1 MTPEEVR
8 TLVTL
13 DEQWRSEIR
22 ATWLEL
28 IDVALWGDL
37 KGANV
42 GAIPKVRKRILDL
55 GEKWRSLFNSRDWIP
70 QPREQIKNALASS
83 ANLRETL
90 LLLERASKEIEGGAD
105 FKDFERTLIL
115 LHKAVVGPLRDMEN
129 QWAAAL
135 DAVNQRALEDDSED
149 N

>member
-1 MTPEEVR
+1 MTPEEVGR
-8 TLVTL
+8 LVTL

-22 ATWLEL
+22 TAWLAL

-42 GAIPKVRKRILDL
+42 GAVPKVRKRCLDL
-55 GEKWRSLFNSRDWIP
+55 GEKWRSLFNQRDWIP

-105 FKDFERTLIL
+105 FSEFERALIF
-115 LHKAVVGPLRDMEN
+115 LHRNVVGRLRDLEN

-135 DAVNQRALEDDSED
+135 DAINQRALEDDSAED
-149 N
+149 